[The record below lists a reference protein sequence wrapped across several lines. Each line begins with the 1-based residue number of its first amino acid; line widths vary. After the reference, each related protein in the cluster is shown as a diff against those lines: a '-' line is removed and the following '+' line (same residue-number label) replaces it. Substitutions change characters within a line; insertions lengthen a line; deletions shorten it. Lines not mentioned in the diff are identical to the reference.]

1 MIARRARLAAG
12 LAFLLTSVVAAEAT
26 EVRMLLPTDRLT
38 QADPAQLTG
47 RRIHLSLVNC
57 REAPSTCD
65 EINLLNGLDGWS
77 VNPRMTLGFS
87 GSVKLDSITRSSAFV
102 LPLGERHRDEAARWS
117 IIKIQRAK

>member
-12 LAFLLTSVVAAEAT
+12 LAFLLASVVAADAT
-26 EVRMLLPTDRLT
+26 EVKMLFPTDRLT

-47 RRIHLSLVNC
+47 RRVRLALVNC

-77 VNPRMTLGFS
+77 VNPRMTLAFS
-87 GSVKLDSITRSSAFV
+87 GPVKLDSITRSSAFV
-102 LPLGERHRDEAARWS
+102 LPLGDD
-117 IIKIQRAK
+117 RAEPVGLSRLV